1 MLVTLMVK
9 RFNLTEISLYL
20 GTESLVDLGFMKH
33 LVRDDLAEW
42 YTCGS
47 FMPQWHFIL
56 WQLKQYT
63 DFVFTIRV

>member
-20 GTESLVDLGFMKH
+20 GTENLVDLGFVKH

-42 YTCGS
+42 FTCGS
-47 FMPQWHFIL
+47 FMPQWHFTL
-56 WQLKQYT
+56 
-63 DFVFTIRV
+63 

>member
-9 RFNLTEISLYL
+9 RFKLTETSLYL
-20 GTESLVDLGFMKH
+20 GTESLVDLGFVKH

-56 WQLKQYT
+56 
-63 DFVFTIRV
+63 

>member
-20 GTESLVDLGFMKH
+20 GTESLVDLGFVKH
-33 LVRDDLAEW
+33 LGRDDLAEW

-47 FMPQWHFIL
+47 FMPQ
-56 WQLKQYT
+56 
-63 DFVFTIRV
+63 